1 MPTTYGNDIVYCL
14 KSHCG
19 VRGYCRQKWVL
30 QVQIICKFSNERT
43 CKRNKDVQGLSCGFE
58 AKEYPKGEH
67 PFPKLEFPCEKTITI
82 EALNKAFNSCP
93 MVDEEVVVEDAV
105 ECEECDGSGTVYWE
119 YTDNH
124 GNTHERLM
132 DCPICNG
139 EGEIEPCKTKKTGKK
154 IIAEDTV
161 VEVRNAHF
169 FANQLRL
176 LKTAM
181 EYLNADTVKM
191 THNDPKGANEFIIS
205 KDIRIIIMPMLF
217 DYSFSCSAKLE
228 LVD

>member
-1 MPTTYGNDIVYCL
+1 MKIKNEAELLNKFRDVFHVKPLLRTPFLNTEYNEVW
-14 KSHCG
+14 STN
-19 VRGYCRQKWVL
+19 GYVFIGINPEIL
-30 QVQIICKFSNERT
+30 V
-43 CKRNKDVQGLSCGFE
+43 
-58 AKEYPKGEH
+58 KEYPKEKH
-67 PFPKLEFPCEKTITI
+67 PFPNLDFPCEKTITI
-82 EALNKAFNSCP
+82 ESLKKASNSCP
-93 MVDEEVVVEDAV
+93 MVDEEVVV

-161 VEVRNAHF
+161 VEVGFAHV
-169 FANQLRL
+169 FANRLQL

-181 EYLNADTVKM
+181 EYLNVDTIKM

-205 KDIRIIIMPMLF
+205 KDIRIIIMPILF
-217 DYSFSCSAKLE
+217 DGSFKCSVKLE
-228 LVD
+228 LK

>member
-1 MPTTYGNDIVYCL
+1 MKIKNETELLN
-14 KSHCG
+14 
-19 VRGYCRQKWVL
+19 
-30 QVQIICKFSNERT
+30 KFCNVFHVKPLLRTPFLNTEYNEVWSTDGRVFIGI
-43 CKRNKDVQGLSCGFE
+43 NPEIL
-58 AKEYPKGEH
+58 AKEYPKGKH
-67 PFPKLEFPCEKTITI
+67 PFPKLEFSCEKTITI
-82 EALNKAFNSCP
+82 EALNEAFNSCP
-93 MVDEEVVVEDAV
+93 MVDEEIVVEDAV
-105 ECEECDGSGTVYWE
+105 KCEECDGSGTVYWE
-119 YTDNH
+119 YTGNH
-124 GNTHERLM
+124 LNTHERLM

>member
-1 MPTTYGNDIVYCL
+1 MKIKNEAEL
-14 KSHCG
+14 
-19 VRGYCRQKWVL
+19 L
-30 QVQIICKFSNERT
+30 NKFCDVFHVKPLLRTPFLNTEYNEVWSTDGRVFIGINPEILT
-43 CKRNKDVQGLSCGFE
+43 
-58 AKEYPKGEH
+58 KEYPKGEH

-205 KDIRIIIMPMLF
+205 KDIRIIIMPMLL

>member
-1 MPTTYGNDIVYCL
+1 MKIKNEAEL
-14 KSHCG
+14 
-19 VRGYCRQKWVL
+19 L
-30 QVQIICKFSNERT
+30 NKFCDVFHAKPLLRTPFLNTEYNEVWSTDGRVFIGINPEILT
-43 CKRNKDVQGLSCGFE
+43 
-58 AKEYPKGEH
+58 KEYPKGEH

-93 MVDEEVVVEDAV
+93 MVDEEVVVED
-105 ECEECDGSGTVYWE
+105 
-119 YTDNH
+119 
-124 GNTHERLM
+124 
-132 DCPICNG
+132 
-139 EGEIEPCKTKKTGKK
+139 
-154 IIAEDTV
+154 V